1 MTNRLTSGARNSASM
16 IGNMRANHGKEVAT
30 GRAGDR
36 HSSAGA
42 CIGPDRQLASRK
54 ARRAWCTYHT
64 KKRAIVATEK
74 GAGSGPSFLPDKSI
88 SRGVGLS
95 FRLIHAWTFL
105 SGLSSGNLAWCSNRT
120 VERPKILRGRG
131 KPSEVPP
138 APRNP
143 ASGPSDRASV
153 FLQSQAIEEIRA
165 VRHKRSQKQIGRAG
179 HVIVGDD
186 DRAGLL
192 GHGDCVRDR

>member
-54 ARRAWCTYHT
+54 ARRAWSTYHT

-74 GAGSGPSFLPDKSI
+74 GAGSG
-88 SRGVGLS
+88 
-95 FRLIHAWTFL
+95 T
-105 SGLSSGNLAWCSNRT
+105 SNGRKFF
-120 VERPKILRGRG
+120 EGRG
-131 KPSEVPP
+131 SPASCPRPP
-138 APRNP
+138 EDRV
-143 ASGPSDRASV
+143 SGPSDRASGDW
-153 FLQSQAIEEIRA
+153 
-165 VRHKRSQKQIGRAG
+165 KQG
-179 HVIVGDD
+179 
-186 DRAGLL
+186 
-192 GHGDCVRDR
+192 